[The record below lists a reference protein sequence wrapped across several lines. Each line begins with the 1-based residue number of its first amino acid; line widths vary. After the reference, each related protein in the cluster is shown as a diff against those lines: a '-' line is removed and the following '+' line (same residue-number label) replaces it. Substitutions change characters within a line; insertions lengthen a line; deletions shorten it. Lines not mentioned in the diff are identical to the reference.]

1 MSSSTPPIIA
11 FELGVGEFR
20 IVTPEA
26 VYQIKVCHDLVE
38 ATKALEAPPAEADG
52 NGHNGGKSPTFYQE
66 ISEELFD
73 KVGRLARSLSVSV
86 EDLPGQ
92 INAPDLDETDQQ
104 LESAKGQ
111 LEEIVK
117 LTEKASMS
125 IMDSADQIQTDM
137 DQLRGQLDIL
147 QNLDLMA
154 ELNGAAPPAA
164 AEGAAQVNICD
175 KAPLDPT
182 FFDKLTELKAY
193 ISGLMAGAAGPAPAD
208 PVPEPAA
215 EPEEPE
221 AAPEPAPAP
230 EPEPEPAPAAP
241 QMVTVVRFDV
251 DVVFQTLYE
260 LCTNE
265 SVKDHIKTM
274 REAQEAAFN
283 SQEVAD
289 KLSEMAPTVDEEDGF
304 YNFPIPAVLKTLYAA
319 TGSEDFKTTLK
330 KMNQTAAS
338 IFLDS
343 VLPIEGETV
352 EVEVPGEAPAAPP
365 EPEPEPQA
373 AAPEPEPDP
382 EPEPAPVAEP
392 EPAAPADE
400 PAPGGSGCSLA
411 ELQTIETLAAEIER
425 LGLSARTG
433 AAPAEGGGVVVSA
446 GQSGGLYTSILTQD
460 RDTIVK
466 TVTMAHNLIQ
476 QTGGHLTHILETLSF
491 QDLSGQRIMK
501 VVSLI
506 GDIQM
511 QLLSILVSVNTK
523 LKVHQESGEED
534 VKNGKVEQM
543 AQEEVDKALE
553 KVAGNSALLG
563 PGAESRLDQGAV
575 NDLLSQLGF

>member
-1 MSSSTPPIIA
+1 MSSSSPPIIA

-38 ATKALEAPPAEADG
+38 ATKGLETAENAAAGAPGPAAA
-52 NGHNGGKSPTFYQE
+52 TFYQE

-86 EDLPGQ
+86 EELPGQ
-92 INAPDLDETDQQ
+92 ITAPDLDETDQQ
-104 LESAKGQ
+104 LENAKGQ

-117 LTEKASMS
+117 ITEKASMS

-137 DQLRGQLDIL
+137 DQLRDQLDIL

-154 ELNGAAPPAA
+154 EPSEAAPPAA
-164 AEGAAQVNICD
+164 EDGAAQVNIYD
-175 KAPLDPT
+175 KPPLEPA
-182 FFDKLTELKAY
+182 FFEKLAELKTY
-193 ISGLMAGAAGPAPAD
+193 ISGLLAGAAAPAAA
-208 PVPEPAA
+208 PEP
-215 EPEEPE
+215 EPEPE
-221 AAPEPAPAP
+221 AAPVPEPAPAP
-230 EPEPEPAPAAP
+230 EPVPAPESAAP

-274 REAQEAAFN
+274 REAQATAFN
-283 SQEVAD
+283 GPEVAD
-289 KLSEMAPTVDEEDGF
+289 KLTEMAPTVDEEDGF

-319 TGSEDFKTTLK
+319 TGSEEFKTTLK

-352 EVEVPGEAPAAPP
+352 EVEVPGAAVAPEPVLAP
-365 EPEPEPQA
+365 EPEPEP
-373 AAPEPEPDP
+373 
-382 EPEPAPVAEP
+382 EPAPAPEAEAPSVPSDEAAAEP
-392 EPAAPADE
+392 
-400 PAPGGSGCSLA
+400 GSGCSLA
-411 ELQTIETLAAEIER
+411 DLRTLEALAAEVER
-425 LGLSARTG
+425 LGLSAGAGTA
-433 AAPAEGGGVVVSA
+433 AAPAAGTVVVA
-446 GQSGGLYTSILTQD
+446 EHSGALYTSILTQD

-476 QTGGHLTHILETLSF
+476 QTGNHLTTILETLSF

-501 VVSLI
+501 VVGLI

-523 LKVHQESGEED
+523 LKVHQETGVEDAKSGQAE
-534 VKNGKVEQM
+534 KM

-563 PGAESRLDQGAV
+563 PGAEARLDQGAV
-575 NDLLSQLGF
+575 NDLLAQLGF